1 MNEYNL
7 LKLFYFIIYSVT
19 LRRITMCNKRTSY
32 KYIIYMTGA
41 RININTYINI
51 NTECVLPLIRVLVTL
66 IIIMVTL
73 IVVIISNRY
82 KESILVQEAS

>member
-1 MNEYNL
+1 M
-7 LKLFYFIIYSVT
+7 F
-19 LRRITMCNKRTSY
+19 NKRTSY

-51 NTECVLPLIRVLVTL
+51 NTECVLRLIRVLVIL

-82 KESILVQEAS
+82 KESILVQ